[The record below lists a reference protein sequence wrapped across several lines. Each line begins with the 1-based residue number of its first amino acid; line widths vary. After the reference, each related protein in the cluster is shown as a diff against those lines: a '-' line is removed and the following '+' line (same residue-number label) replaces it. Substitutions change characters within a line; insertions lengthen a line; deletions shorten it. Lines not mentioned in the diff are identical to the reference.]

1 MEEEEVRLTPA
12 NYHSREANAAYLSS
26 HSFTAWLECPARE
39 AARAAGEWEDED
51 TTALLV
57 GRYVDVAC
65 TGTESE
71 FAAFVEEN
79 HDAILTRAGK
89 PRSDFERADA
99 MIARLKADPY
109 AAKFMGFESQRII
122 TFDVNGIPFRAM
134 IDLACYEGEAPILC
148 DLKTTRTL
156 DDVWEEIAGRNRKL
170 PWYDRYFR
178 QMAIY
183 RHGFTEVV
191 GTEPAVYIL
200 AVDKTPPHQCAV
212 VSMNGNE
219 ARARMER
226 EMQVVWE
233 SAPLVAALRDGTE
246 PRKPCGRCAWCKTT
260 QPIRVIEAEDR
271 RTQYEEAAGW

>member
-1 MEEEEVRLTPA
+1 MRLTPE

-26 HSFTAWLECPARE
+26 HTFTAWLECPARE

-65 TGTESE
+65 TGTGPE

-79 HDAILTRAGK
+79 RDAILTRAGK
-89 PRSDFERADA
+89 PKADFERADA

-109 AAKFMGFESQRII
+109 AAKFLSFESQRII
-122 TFDVNGIPFRAM
+122 TFDFNGIPFRAM
-134 IDLACYEGEAPILC
+134 IDLACYEGECPILC

-156 DDVWEEIAGRNRKL
+156 EDVWDEVAGRNRKL
-170 PWYDRYFR
+170 HWYERYAR

-183 RHGFTEVV
+183 RYGFTEVV
-191 GTEPAVYIL
+191 GAEPHVYLL
-200 AVDKTPPHQCAV
+200 AVDKTPPHPPAV
-212 VSMNGNE
+212 ISMNGNE
-219 ARARMER
+219 ARAAMER
-226 EMQVVWE
+226 EMQIVWE

-246 PRKPCGRCAWCKTT
+246 ERRPCGRCSWCRTT
-260 QPIRVIEAEDR
+260 QPIRVIEYEDR
-271 RTQYEEAAGW
+271 RGFYEAKEEGWL